1 MYPNWELR
9 NKATN
14 TLVTFNAPQDLIL
27 DPSLWNSD
35 QVTQSGISTEDA
47 DKTYRLYFNGFGDY
61 LYVPG
66 TVWNLCQVPAVNEG
80 EYFYGEWDDECHRY
94 LPKFTIP
101 DGAKVTDSITSA
113 EYIIKALEGE
123 EMLTAIAIQNTDFT
137 GLDKSL
143 LVESS
148 NLIDVGPNGNPANYI
163 GAMPTDLLNNGDA
176 SVSDGKV
183 IFSE

>member
-1 MYPNWELR
+1 MS
-9 NKATN
+9 
-14 TLVTFNAPQDLIL
+14 QSLIL

-61 LYVPG
+61 LYVPEQYG
-66 TVWNLCQVPAVNEG
+66 TCAKCPLSMKVNIFMVNG
-80 EYFYGEWDDECHRY
+80 MKNVIDTY
-94 LPKFTIP
+94 LNFNS

-123 EMLTAIAIQNTDFT
+123 EMLSAIAAKGTDAT

-143 LVESS
+143 LVESE
-148 NLIDVGPNGNPANYI
+148 NLIDVGPNGSAANYI
-163 GAMPTDLLNNGDA
+163 GAMHRQI
-176 SVSDGKV
+176 S
-183 IFSE
+183 

>member
-1 MYPNWELR
+1 
-9 NKATN
+9 
-14 TLVTFNAPQDLIL
+14 
-27 DPSLWNSD
+27 
-35 QVTQSGISTEDA
+35 
-47 DKTYRLYFNGFGDY
+47 
-61 LYVPG
+61 
-66 TVWNLCQVPAVNEG
+66 
-80 EYFYGEWDDECHRY
+80 
-94 LPKFTIP
+94 
-101 DGAKVTDSITSA
+101 
-113 EYIIKALEGE
+113 
-123 EMLTAIAIQNTDFT
+123 MLTAIAVQGTDFT